1 MTNIAVIYAGKYGT
15 TERYAR
21 WIAEETG
28 GELMP
33 ESGVSVK
40 ALADKDVIIFGGAVH
55 AGAISGI
62 GTLKKLYPQIAE
74 KRILTFAVG
83 LTIGDKETQE
93 ECRELNFTKQ
103 ASGFKRLVSGGKPA
117 RMTEQEKAFSQL
129 PCWFFP
135 GAYDPSRVSGMDRKM
150 MAVVRRMIAGK
161 RANEITDAE
170 RQLLEAIDHG
180 ADYTDKEA
188 IRPLLEAL

>member
-1 MTNIAVIYAGKYGT
+1 MTG
-15 TERYAR
+15 
-21 WIAEETG
+21 
-28 GELMP
+28 
-33 ESGVSVK
+33 
-40 ALADKDVIIFGGAVH
+40 
-55 AGAISGI
+55 
-62 GTLKKLYPQIAE
+62 
-74 KRILTFAVG
+74 
-83 LTIGDKETQE
+83 
-93 ECRELNFTKQ
+93 
-103 ASGFKRLVSGGKPA
+103 
-117 RMTEQEKAFSQL
+117 QEKAVSQL
-129 PCWFFP
+129 PCLFFP